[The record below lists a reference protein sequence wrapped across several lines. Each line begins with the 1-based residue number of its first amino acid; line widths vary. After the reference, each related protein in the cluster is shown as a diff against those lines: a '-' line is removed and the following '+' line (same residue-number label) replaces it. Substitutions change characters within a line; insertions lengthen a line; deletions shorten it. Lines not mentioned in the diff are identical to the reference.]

1 MTNRSLIISS
11 KFLVATMFWLQ
22 VFINFCLAS
31 RKFLLFLNIWANLSK
46 KKVKK
51 SVHLSYLIVFLS
63 EFDKMEPAK
72 QADLLL
78 LTTIGIFVILTFF
91 AFLMNEGKE
100 MVVVPAFK
108 KLSETF
114 GCTCKLP
121 DKCQS
126 CSNKDSD
133 SMI

>member
-1 MTNRSLIISS
+1 
-11 KFLVATMFWLQ
+11 MFWLQ

-46 KKVKK
+46 KNVT
-51 SVHLSYLIVFLS
+51 